1 MIHNS
6 IRTSIGY
13 QIWTYKTFSTLKL
26 DVNMLT
32 NLLCL
37 TVEKFVRDIKIL
49 TILKY

>member
-1 MIHNS
+1 MIHDP
-6 IRTSIGY
+6 IHTSIGY
-13 QIWTYKTFSTLKL
+13 QIRPYKTFSALKL

-37 TVEKFVRDIKIL
+37 TVEKFVRDIRIL

>member
-1 MIHNS
+1 MIYNP
-6 IRTSIGY
+6 IRTSLSN
-13 QIWTYKTFSTLKL
+13 QIWTYKTLSTLKL